1 MVKITV
7 PADYQVDELPKNK
20 MLVLPGNSCKYL
32 FNATQIGNMISIT
45 SSLSFNKSVF
55 SQEEYPALR
64 DFYGQVVAKQA
75 EQIVLKKK

>member
-1 MVKITV
+1 
-7 PADYQVDELPKNK
+7 
-20 MLVLPGNSCKYL
+20 
-32 FNATQIGNMISIT
+32 MISIT

-55 SQEEYPALR
+55 NQEEYPALR